1 MQASA
6 KIRLQLAEQAEIA
19 CPGEV
24 FAGQPE
30 KKRGRVDT
38 AVVRR
43 KRQLAGLGQLALT
56 QLVEDLPWLLIT
68 PRIELSALPAGK
80 LDKTV
85 ACNVRLECQ
94 RLESDNRRV
103 TSGESVVPGRSGRRV
118 SRAGN
123 MMIPEHP
130 QIAE

>member
-43 KRQLAGLGQLALT
+43 KRQLAGLGQLPLT
-56 QLVEDLPWLLIT
+56 QPAEDLPGLLMT
-68 PRIELSALPAGK
+68 PGIEPSALAAGEG
-80 LDKTV
+80 DKSASCTV
-85 ACNVRLECQ
+85 RARSRRLQ
-94 RLESDNRRV
+94 D
-103 TSGESVVPGRSGRRV
+103 
-118 SRAGN
+118 
-123 MMIPEHP
+123 H
-130 QIAE
+130 

>member
-68 PRIELSALPAGK
+68 QESNLVPCQRASETRQSRAMSDLSA
-80 LDKTV
+80 
-85 ACNVRLECQ
+85 
-94 RLESDNRRV
+94 
-103 TSGESVVPGRSGRRV
+103 SVWSPT
-118 SRAGN
+118 
-123 MMIPEHP
+123 
-130 QIAE
+130 IAESRPKSVSYQGVPAAGYPAPVT